1 MAASYASEHLACFDG
16 LALLAAYPTKSLK
29 SDMFAVLSVYG
40 SEDGVL
46 NMDKVKEGRGFMP
59 SDYTEVCIEGGN
71 HALFGNYGKQDGD
84 HDAAISKEEQQ
95 EQTVTAILQMIGNH
109 KDQKEEAEMDY
120 QQITP
125 QEAKQI
131 MDQETDVVILDVRTQ
146 EEYDSG
152 HIKDAVCLPNE
163 DILSEP
169 DVLPDKAQKILVYC
183 RSGKRSK
190 KAARKLAD
198 MGYENI
204 LEFGGILDWPYTEM
218 VE

>member
-1 MAASYASEHLACFDG
+1 
-16 LALLAAYPTKSLK
+16 
-29 SDMFAVLSVYG
+29 
-40 SEDGVL
+40 
-46 NMDKVKEGRGFMP
+46 
-59 SDYTEVCIEGGN
+59 
-71 HALFGNYGKQDGD
+71 
-84 HDAAISKEEQQ
+84 
-95 EQTVTAILQMIGNH
+95 
-109 KDQKEEAEMDY
+109 MDY

-131 MDQETDVVILDVRTQ
+131 MDQETDIVILDVRTQ

-190 KAARKLAD
+190 KAARKLAN

-204 LEFGGILDWPYTEM
+204 LEFGGILDWPHTEISIPIS
-218 VE
+218 